1 MCLEERTKKRALG
14 GCFFSTVTALLDAV
28 SVGLWTAATRWHR
41 RLEVFVEREVGA
53 GGKGRCVLFFSCEV
67 GDCTDGFDHFCVVK
81 TSVKSQETVWRG
93 QKTELLSGPRP
104 LPLCTDKTLVQTLD
118 LMQVH
123 FFDFKLFMLAL
134 AIVQFFLIL
143 FFQKG
148 RATHPV
154 KTFCVFGVFIFFFP
168 RSKIIYLLRFKLFL
182 TIFKCIYV
190 SFFYINCWQIR
201 ITHVLLSI
209 KKNGVSF
216 VEHEVHVCAFFSPF
230 LEILTSCILTFSS
243 LQL

>member
-1 MCLEERTKKRALG
+1 MCLEERTKKEHLG
-14 GCFFSTVTALLDAV
+14 VVFFSTVTELLDVV

-53 GGKGRCVLFFSCEV
+53 GGGRPLCAFFSCEV

-81 TSVKSQETVWRG
+81 TSVKSQETVWRE

-104 LPLCTDKTLVQTLD
+104 LPLCTDKTRVQTLD

-134 AIVQFFLIL
+134 AIVQFFFF

-154 KTFCVFGVFIFFFP
+154 KTFCVFGVFIFF
-168 RSKIIYLLRFKLFL
+168 SQK
-182 TIFKCIYV
+182 
-190 SFFYINCWQIR
+190 
-201 ITHVLLSI
+201 
-209 KKNGVSF
+209 
-216 VEHEVHVCAFFSPF
+216 
-230 LEILTSCILTFSS
+230 
-243 LQL
+243 